1 MEVSMALRTSFFL
14 LAVCGPGI
22 ALMGQN
28 QTGMNAVPGPTSAT
42 AAKAT
47 PPSATLRPSLDV
59 LKTAVGQLRIDKWK
73 ASGPIRDE
81 AQKNLESV
89 QRDVASTLPTLLAAA
104 DAAPDS
110 AAKVLPVYRNVEALY
125 DVTLRLVVAARLAA
139 PSDQMSGL
147 DQALARLDDGRH
159 ALGDQLQG
167 DADAQEKRVSHLEA
181 ALKAVPPPLPPPPP
195 PAPLKCPVTPVKKK
209 KAVTAAKPSTPPA
222 SSQSSPTPSH

>member
-1 MEVSMALRTSFFL
+1 MALRTSFFV
-14 LAVCGPGI
+14 LAVCAPGI

-28 QTGMNAVPGPTSAT
+28 QPGTNGPTSA
-42 AAKAT
+42 AVVRAT

-59 LKTAVGQLRIDKWK
+59 LKTALVQLKIDKWK
-73 ASGPIRDE
+73 ASNPIKDE
-81 AQKNLESV
+81 AQKNLDSV
-89 QRDVASTLPTLLAAA
+89 QRDVASTLPALVATA

-147 DQALARLDDGRH
+147 DQALARLDEARH

-167 DADAQEKRVSHLEA
+167 DADAQDQRVSHLQA

-195 PAPLKCPVTPVKKK
+195 PAPVKCTPTPVRKKR
-209 KAVTAAKPSTPPA
+209 VTTAAKPTTPTT
-222 SSQSSPTPSH
+222 SQTTPTPSH